1 MPDSWETGPLAP
13 IVIPLT
19 YKSALVP
26 RDAERHGGRPGHED
40 GGPALEDIHTAAPLG
55 GVVPSL
61 TNTCPSPNAKAVGV
75 VTPVATSWS
84 FAPLAGFGI
93 GVVAAEA
100 VATSATH
107 TTAQAISGLKIL

>member
-1 MPDSWETGPLAP
+1 VTPNDTAGDPGTRTAVP
-13 IVIPLT
+13 PFRT
-19 YKSALVP
+19 YTP
-26 RDAERHGGRPGHED
+26 P
-40 GGPALEDIHTAAPLG
+40 PALG

-61 TNTCPSPNAKAVGV
+61 TNTCPSPKAKAVGV

-100 VATSATH
+100 VATSAMH